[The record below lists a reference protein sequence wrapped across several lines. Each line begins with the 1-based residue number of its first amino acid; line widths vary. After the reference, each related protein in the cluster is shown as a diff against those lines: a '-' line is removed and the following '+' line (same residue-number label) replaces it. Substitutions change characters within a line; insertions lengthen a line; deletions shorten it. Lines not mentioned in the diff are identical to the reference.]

1 MTSQHTEIS
10 DLSVVVDPA
19 PQVWTPATADDGL
32 DGRLEIALLD
42 AESRVAVR
50 DRRHPTAPAL
60 VFSRADWKA
69 LIGGETELVDLR

>member
-19 PQVWTPATADDGL
+19 PQVWSTATADDGL
-32 DGRLEIALLD
+32 DARLEIARFD
-42 AESRVAVR
+42 AEARVAIR
-50 DRRHPTAPAL
+50 DRRYPSGPAL

-69 LIGGETELVDLR
+69 LLGAETELVDLR